1 MAPMPH
7 SKTCTADTGAE
18 ATGESQPPFGWPRRT
33 RPCFS
38 LPKAHASVD
47 GHESGSNGTSRVA
60 TAKESGRELWQWGCW
75 GRYGLIADLRRW
87 GKLPARRGTLLA
99 VLFMLHGRRT
109 YELIFLHGYITVDLP
124 IADYLILCVLGLQA
138 LQCAKG
144 LSRKQKSRRYTT
156 RASALLMSQN
166 ASFPSTSTLLFSTR
180 EQARSL
186 TQLSQSTCTRRT
198 RQAMVW

>member
-1 MAPMPH
+1 MPH
-7 SKTCTADTGAE
+7 SETYTASGAE
-18 ATGESQPPFGWPRRT
+18 DEGTGESLPPYGSPRRT

-38 LPKAHASVD
+38 LPEAHASVD
-47 GHESGSNGTSRVA
+47 EHESGSNGTSGVA
-60 TAKESGRELWQWGCW
+60 TAKESCREVWQWGCW
-75 GRYGLIADLRRW
+75 GRYGFIADLRRW

-124 IADYLILCVLGLQA
+124 IDYLILCVLGLQA

-156 RASALLMSQN
+156 RASALLMSQI